1 MGQVFGREQPAR
13 HVQASHREIARYLVV
28 ISSGGAAV
36 ACLFLGN
43 REQVAEVDAGAEEIA
58 SMTAGLVP
66 VKGASGPEWD
76 RALAGH
82 SAKERAEAEVYTL
95 KV

>member
-1 MGQVFGREQPAR
+1 MSQDYGREMPAR
-13 HVQASHREIARYLVV
+13 HVQASHREVTRYVVV
-28 ISSGGAAV
+28 ISAGGVAV
-36 ACLFLGN
+36 ARLFPEN
-43 REQVAEVDAGAEEIA
+43 REQVAEVDAGAEEVA
-58 SMTAGLVP
+58 SMTAGLMP
-66 VKGASGPEWD
+66 TKGASGPEWD